1 MFPILRIEKLGSKS
15 GVLTKIMDWE
25 IFAYPYKASRA
36 AFIYSATITCGSSA
50 GLDHD
55 KEEREHISRLGTDA
69 LTTTT
74 TSSGPCGVPAGS
86 HYAQIQVAARPMLAS
101 LVPGPC

>member
-1 MFPILRIEKLGSKS
+1 MTTRAPA
-15 GVLTKIMDWE
+15 VLIRGWLL
-25 IFAYPYKASRA
+25 FVYSYKASRA

-74 TSSGPCGVPAGS
+74 SSGPCGVPAGS
-86 HYAQIQVAARPMLAS
+86 HYAQIQVAARPMLTS
-101 LVPGPC
+101 LVPGQC